1 LFAYL
6 NGEKERRNPSHFLVV
21 APAVIPV
28 ADVTP
33 PSDWIERDGSPAQI
47 KVEFNYGCAKVDDPL
62 GRWLIATGHAERG
75 NMRQT
80 GRSLLGSLA
89 STIAGR

>member
-1 LFAYL
+1 MFVYL
-6 NGEKERRNPSHFLVV
+6 NGKKERRNPSHYLVV
-21 APAVIPV
+21 APAMFPV
-28 ADVTP
+28 ADLTP
-33 PSDWIERDGSPAQI
+33 PSDWIERDGSSTNI
-47 KVEFNYGCAKVDDPL
+47 KIEFQYGCAKVDETL

-80 GRSLLGSLA
+80 GKSLLGSLA